1 MDILDFDFVVVGS
14 GIAGLMS
21 AIHLAR
27 YGRVGILTK
36 KDSAESNSNYAQG
49 GIACVVTAD
58 DSFEEHVR
66 DTLIAG
72 DGLCNESVVRTI
84 ISAGPA
90 RIAELESFG
99 LKLPNCPVP
108 PARVMTWDVREGIR
122 ADGSC
127 IAAISP
133 AGKSS
138 RSCSIVSA
146 RNKPPPSWNIA
157 LSLISSRPVGWAR
170 TGPAG
175 AWEGIFLIPRR
186 ARSQPFVRRSPCW
199 PRAVAARCICIP
211 PIPISPPAT
220 AWPWPGARVPR

>member
-49 GIACVVTAD
+49 GIACVVTSD

-66 DTLIAG
+66 DTLVAG
-72 DGLCNESVVRTI
+72 NGLCNEAVVRTI

-99 LKLPNCPVP
+99 LKFAELSGASAPLRVP
-108 PARVMTWDVREGIR
+108 GHSPRRGHRAVRQ
-122 ADGSC
+122 
-127 IAAISP
+127 
-133 AGKSS
+133 
-138 RSCSIVSA
+138 
-146 RNKPPPSWNIA
+146 
-157 LSLISSRPVGWAR
+157 ISSRM
-170 TGPAG
+170 
-175 AWEGIFLIPRR
+175 
-186 ARSQPFVRRSPCW
+186 
-199 PRAVAARCICIP
+199 
-211 PIPISPPAT
+211 IPILRSAPA
-220 AWPWPGARVPR
+220 PR